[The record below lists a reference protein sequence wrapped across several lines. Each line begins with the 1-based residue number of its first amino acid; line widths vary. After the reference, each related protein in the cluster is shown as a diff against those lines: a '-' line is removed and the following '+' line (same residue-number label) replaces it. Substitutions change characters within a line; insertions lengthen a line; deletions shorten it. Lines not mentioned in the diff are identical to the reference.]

1 LLSQGSR
8 ETNLT
13 KSVTDLRLLQVAPRV
28 PWPLDTGAKLRNYH
42 LARALAAHLSVTLV
56 AFGNDTSNGQLN
68 EAYQRIVTVPRN
80 EGYSVGNMFRG
91 AIGRTPLPLLNY
103 TTPEMADALQRLLAE
118 ESFDLIQVE
127 SIHLMNYLPALR
139 AASNQPPIVCDW
151 HNVESDLM
159 RQYAERERSLAR
171 RTYARR
177 TARLMSEAETRALKE
192 FDAHIAVS
200 EVDAKRLQ
208 AVNSDAKIFVIEN
221 GVDAAHYA
229 NEQSA
234 TRNRIVFVASMDYH
248 ANIEGATNFARDV
261 WPMIHKQQPHLQFTI
276 VGRNPSPQVTEL
288 SSIAGIEVTG
298 SVADVR
304 PYYREA
310 LAAVVPLNV
319 GGGSRLKILEAMAAG
334 VPVVSTKLGAEGL
347 DVSDG
352 ENILLAE
359 TTAQL
364 AQGILKV
371 IDDSDLRARLIT
383 GGHALV
389 RARYDWS
396 ILGAK
401 LLEQY
406 QTILSGMKRD

>member
-1 LLSQGSR
+1 LRKPRSR

-13 KSVTDLRLLQVAPRV
+13 KNVTDLRLLQVAPRV

-42 LARALAAHLSVTLV
+42 LARVLAGNIRVTLAA
-56 AFGNDTSNGQLN
+56 FGDDPSNDQLG
-68 EAYQRIVTVPRN
+68 ETYQRIVTVPRS
-80 EGYSVGNMFRG
+80 ESYPVGNMLRG

-103 TTPEMADALQRLLAE
+103 TTPEMAGALERLLAE
-118 ESFDLIQVE
+118 DRFDLIQIE
-127 SIHLMNYLPALR
+127 SIHLMNYLPLLR
-139 AASNQPPIVCDW
+139 GASNHPLIVCDW

-159 RQYAERERSLAR
+159 QQYAERERNVAR

-177 TARLMSEAETRALKE
+177 TARLMSEAEARALKE

-200 EVDAKRLQ
+200 EVDRKRLQ
-208 AVNSDAKIFVIEN
+208 SINSDAETFVIEN

-229 NEQSA
+229 DEQSA
-234 TRNRIVFVASMDYH
+234 TKNRIVFVGSMDYH
-248 ANIEGATNFARDV
+248 ANIEGATNFARTV
-261 WPMIHKQQPHLQFTI
+261 WPVIQQKQSNLRFTI
-276 VGRNPSPQVTEL
+276 VGRNPPAEVTDL

-334 VPVVSTKLGAEGL
+334 VPVVSTRLGAEGL
-347 DVSDG
+347 DVSDD

-359 TTAQL
+359 SSAQL
-364 AQGILKV
+364 ANGILKV
-371 IDDSDLRARLIT
+371 SDTADLRARLIT

-396 ILGAK
+396 MLGAK
-401 LLEQY
+401 LREQY
-406 QTILSGMKRD
+406 EILLAGMKRN